1 MGKIKIMMD
10 NNDKDRIDEIGKEI
24 KLDKIDKD
32 RQIQLKKAGGQ
43 IDK

>member
-1 MGKIKIMMD
+1 MGKIKIMID

-32 RQIQLKKAGGQ
+32 RQI
-43 IDK
+43 